1 MIIVPTKYYK
11 VPTDHFKDLGVS
23 LIIWANHNLRA
34 SIAAIQQTTKQIY
47 TDQSLVNVE
56 EKVGLKR
63 RGKGKGGLF
72 QKKSVRIRHQND
84 YIIIAASVGLG
95 GFSSWFCIIC
105 LYCHTLNN
113 RDYYVLTKIGSLTCS
128 KLLANSLYPC
138 EVKPNLVLSLHD
150 GILSINV
157 TLLT

>member
-63 RGKGKGGLF
+63 RGKGKGLF
-72 QKKSVRIRHQND
+72 QKKA
-84 YIIIAASVGLG
+84 Y
-95 GFSSWFCIIC
+95 GFVIKTI
-105 LYCHTLNN
+105 
-113 RDYYVLTKIGSLTCS
+113 
-128 KLLANSLYPC
+128 
-138 EVKPNLVLSLHD
+138 
-150 GILSINV
+150 
-157 TLLT
+157 TLLLQPVWAWEDYLPSSVSYVCIAIH

>member
-72 QKKSVRIRHQND
+72 QKKKRTDSSSKRLHYYCSQC
-84 YIIIAASVGLG
+84 GLG
-95 GFSSWFCIIC
+95 RILF
-105 LYCHTLNN
+105 
-113 RDYYVLTKIGSLTCS
+113 
-128 KLLANSLYPC
+128 
-138 EVKPNLVLSLHD
+138 LVLYHMFVLPY
-150 GILSINV
+150 IK
-157 TLLT
+157 